1 MGLFDRFKKTPEKS
15 LFEAAAKGLLEEVRT
30 FVESGVDIDAR
41 DREQR
46 TALMTASVG
55 RHTDVMAFLLDS
67 GADIHAADRYGMTA
81 LAWASMDTRAD
92 AVEMLISRGADCRTD
107 PVPILMACLEGG
119 LETVAALI
127 RHGADLNVRTR
138 DGATP
143 MLNAKSNKDKT
154 VRRLLLSH
162 GAKE

>member
-15 LFEAAAKGLLEEVRT
+15 LFEAASKGLLEDVRT
-30 FVESGVDIDAR
+30 LVQSGVDVDSR

-46 TALMTASVG
+46 TALMIAAVG
-55 RHTDVMAFLLDS
+55 RHLDVMAYLLDS
-67 GADIHAADRYGMTA
+67 GADIHAMDRYGMTA
-81 LAWASMDTRAD
+81 LSWASMDTRAD
-92 AVEMLISRGADCRTD
+92 AVEMLIARGADCRTD

-127 RHGADLNVRTR
+127 RHGADLNVRSK

-143 MLNAKSNKDKT
+143 MLNAKSNKDKS